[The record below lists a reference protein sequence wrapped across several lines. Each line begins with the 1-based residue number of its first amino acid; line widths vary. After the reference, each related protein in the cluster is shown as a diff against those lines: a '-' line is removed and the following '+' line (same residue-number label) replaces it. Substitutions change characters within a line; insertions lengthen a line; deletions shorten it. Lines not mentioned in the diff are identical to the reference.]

1 MSIVCK
7 INGKNTE
14 IHGHPDR
21 RVVDI
26 LREDLALTGTKE
38 GCGAGECGACT
49 ILVDGEP
56 RLSCLMM
63 AAQLQDKAITT
74 IEGIGES
81 ESLHPV
87 QEAFVEHGAVQCGF
101 CTPGMVLS
109 AVHLLSHHPEPDR
122 NRIRRALSG
131 NLCRCT
137 GYIKIVDAVE
147 AAARDMA
154 NIDFKI
160 KILGALSVGDDR
172 KRSIPYLL
180 PQSLCDLWGMMRAFP
195 DAAVYAG
202 GTDLLVKIRS
212 GSIPPKNLICLERI
226 QDLKG
231 VVDHGNRLVILA
243 ATSFSQLLQEPA
255 ITKHLPILAE
265 AIACL
270 GSPLI
275 RNMGTI
281 GGNICTASPAGD
293 TLAPL
298 YALNARVELA
308 SEAGVRSLPIDQFIL
323 GPGQTVRKTGEI
335 LSAIHVEKPH
345 PEAIQHF
352 EKVGRR
358 NALACSLASMAAIIR
373 LSDDGIVMAA
383 SLAWGSVGP
392 TVITCPEAV
401 DRLVGQPLSADRL
414 AEAAAI
420 VKKAVCPITDI
431 RATADYRRTVAGNLL
446 LRLCDQSICC
456 MGRRGVNGYV
466 QKECPA

>member
-1 MSIVCK
+1 MRDASINKEWGDEIVSIICT

-14 IHGHPDR
+14 IHGPSDR

-56 RLSCLMM
+56 RLSCLMT
-63 AAQLQDKAITT
+63 AAQLYDKAITT

-81 ESLHPV
+81 DSLHPV

-109 AVHLLSHHPEPDR
+109 AVHLLNHDPEPDR

-137 GYIKIVDAVE
+137 GYVKIVDAVE
-147 AAARDMA
+147 AAARG
-154 NIDFKI
+154 NRK
-160 KILGALSVGDDR
+160 GAGEGHGADR
-172 KRSIPYLL
+172 ENLPHAICYPSL
-180 PQSLCDLWGMMRAFP
+180 PQSMGDLWGMMRDLP

-212 GSIPPKNLICLERI
+212 GSIPPKKLICLERI
-226 QDLKG
+226 QELKG

-243 ATSFSQLLQEPA
+243 ATTFSQLLQEPA
-255 ITKHLPILAE
+255 ITKHLPILAG

-298 YALNARVELA
+298 YALNAKVELA

-323 GPGQTVRKTGEI
+323 GPGQTVLKTGEI

-345 PEAIQHF
+345 PKAIQHF

-373 LSDDGIVMAA
+373 LSDAGIVIAA

-392 TVITCPEAV
+392 TVITCSEAANK
-401 DRLVGQPLSADRL
+401 LIGQPLSADGL

-420 VKKAVCPITDI
+420 VKKAVRPITDI

-456 MGRRGVNGYV
+456 IGRR
-466 QKECPA
+466 K

>member
-1 MSIVCK
+1 
-7 INGKNTE
+7 
-14 IHGHPDR
+14 
-21 RVVDI
+21 VDI

-56 RLSCLMM
+56 RLSCLMT
-63 AAQLQDKAITT
+63 AAQLYDKAITT

-81 ESLHPV
+81 DSLHPV

-109 AVHLLSHHPEPDR
+109 AVHLLNHDPEPDR

-137 GYIKIVDAVE
+137 GYVKIVDAVE
-147 AAARDMA
+147 AAARD
-154 NIDFKI
+154 NRK
-160 KILGALSVGDDR
+160 GAGVGNNHGLDR
-172 KRSIPYLL
+172 ENLPNVTCSPSL
-180 PQSLCDLWGMMRAFP
+180 PQSLGDLWSMMRDLP
-195 DAAVYAG
+195 EAAVYAG

-212 GSIPPKNLICLERI
+212 GSIPPKRLICLERI
-226 QDLKG
+226 QELKG
-231 VVDHGNRLVILA
+231 VVDHGNQLVILA
-243 ATSFSQLLQEPA
+243 ATTFSQLLQEPA

-281 GGNICTASPAGD
+281 GGNVCTASPAGD

-308 SEAGVRSLPIDQFIL
+308 SEAGVRSLPIDQFIR
-323 GPGQTVRKTGEI
+323 GPGQTVLKTGEI
-335 LSAIHVEKPH
+335 LSAIHIEKPH

-358 NALACSLASMAAIIR
+358 NALACSMASMAAIIR
-373 LSDDGIVMAA
+373 LSDAGIVIAA

-392 TVITCPEAV
+392 TVITCPEAAN
-401 DRLVGQPLSADRL
+401 RLIGQPLSADRL

-446 LRLCDQSICC
+446 FRLCDQSICC
-456 MGRRGVNGYV
+456 IGRR
-466 QKECPA
+466 K